1 MPNKY
6 NIRAKRQILDNLV
19 RKRAWVQFRNHF
31 DEIVTHKDCQAIVE
45 FNNGTTHRTLLHS
58 LCDISNS
65 TPPPA
70 DIIYTVADSSPR
82 SLLLQDSGRNPLHL
96 CIIRGYSL
104 KAITALLSLASKV
117 DSLDKQ
123 QLLLSLDSK
132 GFTPLLSAVSRYE
145 NINEQIIKFLVHH
158 DVSGASLLIPST
170 NARNKQ
176 KQHVAPLKYVASGA
190 CSFVGEGLES
200 SDDLLRHV
208 LVKTYLARMKQLY
221 HEEGEGASYIAEDE
235 GSVCLLQAAVL
246 CFDLFG
252 SSKNALSIIVHIIRN
267 QLYQVERFHSRTDAA
282 GNLTIHVACISNADY
297 TNHVM
302 KLGSRETEYGINS
315 DDCTLM
321 DYIILKSSSPNSLLH
336 RNHKNDIPLHCAIR
350 SRRSWIDVQK
360 LASPISASVCTGQGE
375 LPLHLAIKCACSS
388 DYVMKLWSLFPE
400 AAIMIDTSTGLLPF
414 QLAAIYA
421 RNQMTRKKSK
431 KKTATVSDVSEKS
444 WDALS
449 VSYFF
454 LRECPSLIKI

>member
-31 DEIVTHKDCQAIVE
+31 VEISTHKDCQAIVE

-70 DIIYTVADSSPR
+70 DLIYIVAESSPR

-96 CIIRGYSL
+96 CIIRGYPL
-104 KAITALLSLASKV
+104 KAISALLSLASKV

-123 QLLLSLDSK
+123 QLLLSLDSRS
-132 GFTPLLSAVSRYE
+132 FTPLLAAVSRHE
-145 NINEQIIKFLVHH
+145 NINEKICRFLVNQ

-170 NARNKQ
+170 NARNKR
-176 KQHVAPLKYVASGA
+176 KQHVAPLKYVASSA

-221 HEEGEGASYIAEDE
+221 HEEEGGASYIAEDE

-252 SSKNALSIIVHIIRN
+252 SSKNALSIIVYIIRN
-267 QLYQVERFHSRTDAA
+267 ELYQVERFHSRTDAA
-282 GNLTIHVACISNADY
+282 GNFTIHIACISNADY

-321 DYIILKSSSPNSLLH
+321 GYILTSSSPSSLLH
-336 RNHKNDIPLHCAIR
+336 RNHLNDIPLHCAIR
-350 SRRSWIDVQK
+350 SRRSWEEVQP
-360 LASPISASVCTGQGE
+360 LVSPISASIRTGQGE
-375 LPLHLAIKCACSS
+375 LPLHLAIKCGCSS

-400 AAIMIDTSTGLLPF
+400 AAIMIDISTGLFPF

-421 RNQMTRKKSK
+421 RILKTRKKSK

>member
-1 MPNKY
+1 
-6 NIRAKRQILDNLV
+6 V
-19 RKRAWVQFRNHF
+19 
-31 DEIVTHKDCQAIVE
+31 IVE

-70 DIIYTVADSSPR
+70 DLIYIVAESSPR
-82 SLLLQDSGRNPLHL
+82 SLLLHDSGRNPLHL
-96 CIIRGYSL
+96 CLIRGYPL
-104 KAITALLSLASKV
+104 KAISALLSLASKV

-123 QLLLSLDSK
+123 QLLLSLDSR
-132 GFTPLLSAVSRYE
+132 GFTPLLAAVSRHQS
-145 NINEQIIKFLVHH
+145 INEKICRFLVDQ

-176 KQHVAPLKYVASGA
+176 KQHVAPLKYVASSA

-200 SDDLLRHV
+200 SDDLLRYV

-221 HEEGEGASYIAEDE
+221 HEEGGGASYIAEDE

-267 QLYQVERFHSRTDAA
+267 QLHQVERFHSRTDAA
-282 GNLTIHVACISNADY
+282 GNLTIHIACISNADY

-321 DYIILKSSSPNSLLH
+321 GYILTSSSPSSLLH
-336 RNHKNDIPLHCAIR
+336 RNHLNDIPLHCAIR
-350 SRRSWIDVQK
+350 SRRSWEEVQP
-360 LASPISASVCTGQGE
+360 LVSPISASIRTGQGE
-375 LPLHLAIKCACSS
+375 LPLHLAIKYGCSS
-388 DYVMKLWSLFPE
+388 DYVMKLWLLFPE
-400 AAIMIDTSTGLLPF
+400 AAIMIDASTGFLPF

-421 RNQMTRKKSK
+421 RNQMTRKRS
-431 KKTATVSDVSEKS
+431 KKTATESETSEKS